1 MRNKISI
8 VILCVIILVPLSIIC
23 LGSQNDEKTDVNN
36 DITQSNTVQFEEKRI
51 DENIEYN
58 KVTNDESIPQIVSD
72 DIFVQNYDFNAD
84 ETQMLMKI
92 AMAEAGGEGK
102 ECMALVMLAVLN
114 RVRSDKFPNSI
125 YEVIHQVTNGTYQF
139 TPVYNGSFN
148 KAIPSE
154 ECKEAFNL
162 VTSGWDNSQGALYFE
177 SCSGESWHSRNLKL
191 LYTSGKMKFYK

>member
-1 MRNKISI
+1 MRNKINI
-8 VILCVIILVPLSIIC
+8 VILCVITLVPLSIIC
-23 LGSQNDEKTDVNN
+23 LGSRNDETTNVNN
-36 DITQSNTVQFEEKRI
+36 NITQSDIVQVEEKRI
-51 DENIEYN
+51 NENIEYN
-58 KVTNDESIPQIVSD
+58 KAANDESTTQIVSD
-72 DIFVQNYDFNAD
+72 NIFVQNYDFNAD

-102 ECMALVMLAVLN
+102 ECMALVMLTVLN

-125 YEVIHQVTNGTYQF
+125 YEVIHQVSNGTYQF
-139 TPVYNGSFN
+139 TPVHNGNFN

-177 SCSGESWHSRNLKL
+177 SCPGESWHSRNLKL